1 MDAAYL
7 FIWWLLF
14 FLIGL
19 INLPLTIIFFKK
31 AFDLGYGFSKFLCL
45 LLISYLIFLSG
56 IARLLPFTTPV
67 TYLFLLLLIFINLI
81 ILSKNKKQFLSLIKK
96 KWKRLV
102 LQEIIFTA
110 CLIGWSIVR
119 GYQPDIRGLEKFM
132 DLGFINSFL
141 RSKYLPAPDMWFAG
155 KAINYYWF
163 GHLIAAVITRLSTLP
178 SYVSYNLMIAT
189 ILGLLA
195 NGTFSLVSSLVSAL
209 SKNMAGKA
217 ISAGLISVLLVCFA
231 GNFHTPFYVYKNGL
245 DKYWYPDATRF
256 IGYNPPVEDK
266 TIHEFPIYSFVVS
279 DLHAHLLGIP
289 LVILFLGL
297 LWNIASAKEEKS
309 LLKKVSKLFL
319 PGLVLSG
326 MFMTNTWDFGNYLI
340 AAAASIFFL
349 KLIPKKFSWKGLWR
363 AIMETVITISLLF
376 IIGIVFS
383 LPFILNFSP
392 ITQGVKFV
400 HSHTPFWQLLV
411 LWGFPAVLTVIFLAL
426 VAFVLRG
433 KVKKPDI
440 FILSLLIAS
449 WVLIAIPEIIY
460 IEDIYI
466 ASHYRANT
474 MFKLTYQAY
483 VMFYLSAGYIA
494 LRTVTQIKQIVIKIF
509 STTFFTLLFT
519 ALFIY
524 PFIAVNSYYNRLQ
537 DYRGLNGEVW
547 LKTIYP
553 DIYEAV
559 LWFRD
564 NVSGQPTILEASGDS
579 YSDYN
584 VISSYTGLPTVEG
597 WFVHEWLW
605 RGGSDAPAD
614 RSRDVGVIYETA
626 SVAEAKKLLDKYQVK
641 YVVVGQHEKEKY
653 TQLNELK
660 FAKLGEKIYVGAE
673 TTVYLL
679 NN

>member
-1 MDAAYL
+1 MDTAYL

-14 FLIGL
+14 FFIGFV
-19 INLPLTIIFFKK
+19 NLPLTIIFFKK
-31 AFDLGYGFSKFLCL
+31 AFDLGYGFSKFLGL
-45 LLISYLIFLSG
+45 LLISYLILLSG
-56 IARLLPFTTPV
+56 VAHLLPFTTLI
-67 TYLFLLLLIFINLI
+67 TYLFLLLLIVVNLV
-81 ILSKNKKQFLSLIKK
+81 ILNKNKKRFLALIKK
-96 KWKRLV
+96 KWRRLL

-110 CLIGWSIVR
+110 CLVGWSIVR
-119 GYQPDIRGLEKFM
+119 AYQPDIRGLEKFM
-132 DLGFINSFL
+132 DLGFINSLL
-141 RSKYLPAPDMWFAG
+141 RSKYFPAPDMWFAG
-155 KAINYYWF
+155 KAVNYYWF
-163 GHLIAAVITRLSTLP
+163 GHLITAVITRLSTLP
-178 SYVSYNLMIAT
+178 SFVTYNLMIAT
-189 ILGLLA
+189 ILGFLA

-209 SKNMAGKA
+209 SKNIAGKA
-217 ISAGLISVLLVCFA
+217 ISAGLLSVLLVCFA
-231 GNFHTPFYVYKNGL
+231 GNFHTPAYVYKNGL

-309 LLKKVSKLFL
+309 LLKRVSKLLL
-319 PGLVLSG
+319 PGLVLAG

-349 KLIPKKFSWKGLWR
+349 KLIPKKFSWKKLWW
-363 AIMETVITISLLF
+363 ATLETVITVSLLF

-383 LPFILNFSP
+383 LPFILNFSSMV
-392 ITQGVKFV
+392 QGVKFV
-400 HSHTPFWQLLV
+400 YSHTPIWQLLV
-411 LWGFPAVLTVIFLAL
+411 LWGFPAVLTVIFLPL
-426 VAFVLRG
+426 VTFILRG

-440 FILSLLIAS
+440 FILSLLTAS
-449 WVLIAIPEIIY
+449 WLLVAIPEVIY
-460 IEDIYI
+460 IKDIYI

-494 LRTVTQIKQIVIKIF
+494 VRTVGQIKKIVVKIF

-519 ALFIY
+519 SLFIY

-537 DYRGLNGEVW
+537 EYKGLNGEVW

-553 DIYEAV
+553 DIYETV

-564 NVSGQPTILEASGDS
+564 HVSGQPTILEAPGDS
-579 YSDYN
+579 YTDYN
-584 VISSYTGLPTVEG
+584 VISSYTGLPTVQG

-614 RSRDVGVIYETA
+614 RSRDVAVIYETA
-626 SVAEAKKLLDKYQVK
+626 SVSEAKQLLDKYQVK
-641 YVVVGQHEKEKY
+641 YVVVGTHEKEKY
-653 TQLNELK
+653 PQLNELK
-660 FAKLGEKIYVGAE
+660 FTKIGKKVYAGGE